1 MTELGESL
9 RGPPLRIDSTLHLA
23 WGLTLYLSG
32 DEKQNKLAA
41 ELKANLLASFLSDK
55 TNKFDD
61 TDWRYAQNLIA
72 VISAYLR
79 RMGFEKEVYDRYLNA
94 EKDRLTGITEYWKNV
109 GDMTSF
115 STESTII
122 RVASFLGIG
131 SSGNFFVK
139 WLESMRRGSEQ
150 VSSISAGNGNETI
163 VNGSKTIVNGSDAIV
178 NGTQNAL
185 PLFSQADIGVILIFG
200 SVGLMATI
208 AFLKWFGFRRVETAR
223 KDTLKRQNQYWK
235 DKARKE
241 YRGCLVHLFK
251 DIKKLVSSYYPRYTE
266 SILGDKDAINQD
278 DEVYKVI
285 EEILPAKEVYQQPP
299 DEKGKPSSNSN
310 PT

>member
-1 MTELGESL
+1 MSNALTGLGVSSK
-9 RGPPLRIDSTLHLA
+9 GPPLRVDSTLHLA

-32 DEKQNKLAA
+32 EEKQNKLAT
-41 ELKANLLASFLSDK
+41 ELKSNLLASFLSDK
-55 TNKFDD
+55 TDKIYDD
-61 TDWRYAQNLIA
+61 DWRYAQNLIA

-122 RVASFLGIG
+122 RVTSFLGIG
-131 SSGNFFVK
+131 STGNFFVK
-139 WLESMRRGSEQ
+139 WLESMNRGSEQ
-150 VSSISAGNGNETI
+150 ISSISAGNGSEAI
-163 VNGSKTIVNGSDAIV
+163 VNGSKAIV
-178 NGTQNAL
+178 NGTQSAL
-185 PLFSQADIGVILIFG
+185 PVFSQPDIGIILIFG
-200 SVGLMATI
+200 SVGLIATI

-235 DKARKE
+235 DRARKE
-241 YRGCLVHLFK
+241 YKECLVHLFK
-251 DIKKLVSSYYPRYTE
+251 DIKKLVSSYYPLYTE
-266 SILGDKDAINQD
+266 SILGDRDAINQD

-285 EEILPAKEVYQQPP
+285 EEILPAEEVYQQPVR
-299 DEKGKPSSNSN
+299 KGQ
-310 PT
+310 